1 MEFERTNEKSQQ
13 FRIRDTVRCIKEAW
27 SNKLIKNYGERN
39 TIVMRWAL
47 GFKQLGFFPLDKFY
61 DKKKFHDYYAN
72 SCCLDTVYHVTGIL
86 YFTYIGSITLM
97 NIMK

>member
-39 TIVMRWAL
+39 TIVMRW
-47 GFKQLGFFPLDKFY
+47 GTRIQTVGFF
-61 DKKKFHDYYAN
+61 
-72 SCCLDTVYHVTGIL
+72 S
-86 YFTYIGSITLM
+86 SR
-97 NIMK
+97 